1 MANIIKLS
9 TKLGAIVNK
18 PKDVQEERS
27 GSIVS
32 ALKKTATVALEI
44 GGGQR
49 TTNKLVDSAN
59 KLMELTK
66 KHEGLETSGQD
77 DVTGTR
83 LLCIS
88 HRNTPYHITPN
99 LITLHYT
106 TSHRTV
112 LYHTFLNNCTIIT

>member
-1 MANIIKLS
+1 MK
-9 TKLGAIVNK
+9 NK
-18 PKDVQEERS
+18 PKVAQEERS

-44 GGGQR
+44 GGGER

-59 KLMELTK
+59 KLMESTK
-66 KHEGLETSGQD
+66 KQEGLETSGED

-88 HRNTPYHITPN
+88 HYTISYRNTPYHITPN

-112 LYHTFLNNCTIIT
+112 LYHTLLNCTIIYHK